1 MKYVLFVCT
10 HNAGRSQIAEAFFN
24 RDAPADIRAESAGS
38 DPAGE
43 VWPVVVEAM
52 REVDIDLAGRRPRRL
67 LREMQVHADWAVTL
81 ACGATCPYV
90 PTTVEDWDVPDPAGR
105 PIEEVRLIRDEI
117 ARRVA
122 HLLDHRIEDI
132 RSDRTAHQVRLA
144 RLLPQLAKEFEGLR
158 SAEEI
163 RACSDAILDRYDDV
177 PVRSYVMTLAHRQA
191 RECLRAEH
199 CDAVAVMS

>member
-105 PIEEVRLIRDEI
+105 PIEEVRLIRDEV

>member
-43 VWPVVVEAM
+43 VWPAVVDVM

-67 LREMQVHADWAVTL
+67 LREMQVHADWAVTM
-81 ACGATCPYV
+81 ACGEMCPYV
-90 PTTVEDWDVPDPAGR
+90 PTTVEDWDIPDPAGKL
-105 PIEEVRLIRDEI
+105 IEEVRLIRDEI
-117 ARRVA
+117 GRRVT

-163 RACSDAILDRYDDV
+163 RSCADAILDRYDDV
-177 PVRSYVMTLAHRQA
+177 PVRSYVMTLAHRQT
-191 RECLRAEH
+191 RDCLRAEH